1 MLAEVPIGAPD
12 MASKKAV
19 SPANNSADEKAASA
33 AAMAASAGKPRPAAR
48 AKIAH
53 TPHRF
58 DGKVVVTTGAA
69 AGLGR
74 ATVLRL
80 ALEGATQ
87 VLVDLKKDGLKR
99 VQKEI
104 EALNPRAKT
113 LLVTADVSNP
123 DDVHAYVKK
132 TMKAFGRID
141 GFFNNAGIEGR
152 QNLTEDF
159 GGKEFDRVIGV
170 NLNGVFYGMAEV
182 LKVMHQQGSGSIV
195 NSASVG
201 GIRGVGNQSGYSA
214 SKHGVVGLTRNSAVE
229 YGQYGITIN
238 AIAPGAIMTDMV
250 ENSLRQMAGDDWE
263 AAGKQFVSVNP
274 MQRFGRPEE
283 VAAVVA
289 FLLSGEASFVNGLV
303 VTIDGGQSYKY

>member
-1 MLAEVPIGAPD
+1 
-12 MASKKAV
+12 MASKKPV
-19 SPANNSADEKAASA
+19 FPAKSSANAKPAKTAKPAKVAASA
-33 AAMAASAGKPRPAAR
+33 KPKAAAAAEIP
-48 AKIAH
+48 H

-58 DGKVVVTTGAA
+58 DGKVVITTGAA

-74 ATVLRL
+74 ATALRL

-87 VLVDLKKDGLKR
+87 VLVDLKKDGLKQ

-104 EALNPRAKT
+104 LARNPDART
-113 LLVTADVSNP
+113 LLVSADVSNP

-132 TMKAFGRID
+132 TMKTFGRID

-159 GGKEFDRVIGV
+159 GSKEFDRVIGV

-182 LKVMHQQGSGSIV
+182 LKVMRHQGSGSIV

-229 YGQYGITIN
+229 YGHFGITIN

-250 ENSLRQMAGDDWE
+250 EHSLRQMAGDDWE
-263 AAGKQFVSVNP
+263 AAGKEFVSVNP